1 MGKTITMKPGV
12 ADVFQGCS
20 ARAGRKQ
27 EASFMAR
34 RNRSSIRKE
43 RIIMLASSV
52 LVLAALTVTGVY
64 VRNNNRAEKED
75 YVVDF
80 EALEQNST
88 ELAENTVDGEELDT
102 LFAGVGTDDLDY
114 DPSFQEANSK
124 HVENLEE
131 TEKAEGLKETE
142 KSAQKDTIDTIEEK
156 IKEKQEE
163 KEKQKTADTESDQSQ
178 KEETDQKEKKE
189 ETVKKSDSE
198 KTEEQAQEEEGM
210 FDETVDTVMSGE
222 VQAEGISTT
231 VQPELDFGEEDSLV
245 WPIVGDVLIN
255 YSMDKTI
262 YFPTLDQYKYNPAI
276 VIAATQGENIAAAA
290 DGRVTSVSYDSGTGN
305 TVVMELG
312 NGYELTYGQLENIT
326 VSEGSYVQVGDV
338 IGTVA
343 VPTRYYSTEGTNVY
357 FKLTKDGEPV
367 NPMSKL
373 Q

>member
-1 MGKTITMKPGV
+1 
-12 ADVFQGCS
+12 
-20 ARAGRKQ
+20 
-27 EASFMAR
+27 MAR

-52 LVLAALTVTGVY
+52 FVLAALTVTGVY
-64 VRNNNRAEKED
+64 VRNSNRAEKED

-80 EALEQNST
+80 EALEQSST
-88 ELAENTVDGEELDT
+88 ELAENMVSGEELDT

-114 DPSFQEANSK
+114 DPNFQEANSL
-124 HVENLEE
+124 HVENTEDGVKLEKKKTIEEGIEEKKKEEDLEE
-131 TEKAEGLKETE
+131 KKDEKSDQTKEDEADEPKKDDPVE
-142 KSAQKDTIDTIEEK
+142 KSAAGKK
-156 IKEKQEE
+156 NGG
-163 KEKQKTADTESDQSQ
+163 AD
-178 KEETDQKEKKE
+178 KG
-189 ETVKKSDSE
+189 
-198 KTEEQAQEEEGM
+198 QEEEEAGM
-210 FDETVDTVMSGE
+210 FDETVDTVMSDE
-222 VQAEGISTT
+222 VQAEAISTT
-231 VQPELDFGEEDSLV
+231 VQPELDFSEEDGLV

-255 YSMDKTI
+255 YSMDQTI

-276 VIAATQGENIAAAA
+276 VIAAAQGENISAAA
-290 DGRVTSVSYDSGTGN
+290 DGRVTSVSYDPGTGN

-326 VSEGSYVQVGDV
+326 VSEGSFVHVGDG

-343 VPTRYYSTEGTNVY
+343 APTKYYSMEGTNVY

>member
-1 MGKTITMKPGV
+1 
-12 ADVFQGCS
+12 
-20 ARAGRKQ
+20 
-27 EASFMAR
+27 MAR

-52 LVLAALTVTGVY
+52 FVLAALTVTGVY

-80 EALEQNST
+80 EALEQSST
-88 ELAENTVDGEELDT
+88 DLAENMVSGEELDT

-114 DPSFQEANSK
+114 DPSFQEANSL
-124 HVENLEE
+124 HVENNGDGMKPGNGA
-131 TEKAEGLKETE
+131 TEKK
-142 KSAQKDTIDTIEEK
+142 TIEEG
-156 IKEKQEE
+156 I
-163 KEKQKTADTESDQSQ
+163 
-178 KEETDQKEKKE
+178 KEKKE
-189 ETVKKSDSE
+189 EEVLDEIKDETSGETKKDEPKKDDPVEKSAAGKKSGAD
-198 KTEEQAQEEEGM
+198 QEEEEAGM

-222 VQAEGISTT
+222 VQAEAISTT
-231 VQPELDFGEEDSLV
+231 VQPELDFSEEDGLV

-255 YSMDKTI
+255 YSMDQTI

-276 VIAATQGENIAAAA
+276 VISATQGESISAAA

-326 VSEGSYVQVGDV
+326 VSEGSFVHVGDG

-343 VPTRYYSTEGTNVY
+343 APTKYYSLEGTNVY

>member
-1 MGKTITMKPGV
+1 M
-12 ADVFQGCS
+12 S
-20 ARAGRKQ
+20 
-27 EASFMAR
+27 R

-52 LVLAALTVTGVY
+52 FVLAALTVTGVY

-80 EALEQNST
+80 EALEQTSE
-88 ELAENTVDGEELDT
+88 ELAENMVEGEELDT

-114 DPSFQEANSK
+114 DPSFQEANSL
-124 HVENLEE
+124 HVENTGDTGATVGIVAKDDKDKTGQTQTGENDKKEE
-131 TEKAEGLKETE
+131 
-142 KSAQKDTIDTIEEK
+142 
-156 IKEKQEE
+156 EE
-163 KEKQKTADTESDQSQ
+163 KEIADKKDDPV
-178 KEETDQKEKKE
+178 KKAADKKKAPVTDQ
-189 ETVKKSDSE
+189 
-198 KTEEQAQEEEGM
+198 AEEEEEAGM

-222 VQAEGISTT
+222 VQAEGIATT
-231 VQPELDFGEEDSLV
+231 VQPELDFSEEDGLV

-255 YSMDKTI
+255 YSMDQTI

-276 VIAATQGENIAAAA
+276 VISATQGEAISAAA
-290 DGRVTSVSYDSGTGN
+290 DGRVTSVSYEPGTGN

-326 VSEGSYVQVGDV
+326 VSEGSYVHVGDG

-343 VPTRYYSTEGTNVY
+343 APTKYYSLEGTNVY

-373 Q
+373 N

>member
-1 MGKTITMKPGV
+1 M
-12 ADVFQGCS
+12 S
-20 ARAGRKQ
+20 
-27 EASFMAR
+27 R

-52 LVLAALTVTGVY
+52 FVLAALTVTGLY

-75 YVVDF
+75 FVVDF
-80 EALEQNST
+80 EALEQGSE
-88 ELAENTVDGEELDT
+88 ELAENMVDGEELDT

-114 DPSFQEANSK
+114 DPNFQEANSL
-124 HVENLEE
+124 HVENTGDTE
-131 TEKAEGLKETE
+131 TVTRMEKTGTKDIKDKGGESRSGAKDEMKGDEPEDGKQTAEKKDEPVKKAADKKKEAAVDKAE
-142 KSAQKDTIDTIEEK
+142 
-156 IKEKQEE
+156 
-163 KEKQKTADTESDQSQ
+163 
-178 KEETDQKEKKE
+178 
-189 ETVKKSDSE
+189 
-198 KTEEQAQEEEGM
+198 EEEEAGM
-210 FDETVDTVMSGE
+210 FDETVETAMSGG
-222 VQAEGISTT
+222 VQTEGIAAT
-231 VQPELDFGEEDSLV
+231 VQPELDFNEEDGLV

-276 VIAATQGENIAAAA
+276 VISATQGEAISAAA
-290 DGRVTSVSYDSGTGN
+290 DGRVTSVSYDPGIGN

-326 VSEGSYVQVGDV
+326 VSEGSYVHVGDG

-343 VPTRYYSTEGTNVY
+343 APTKYYSLEGTNVY

-373 Q
+373 N